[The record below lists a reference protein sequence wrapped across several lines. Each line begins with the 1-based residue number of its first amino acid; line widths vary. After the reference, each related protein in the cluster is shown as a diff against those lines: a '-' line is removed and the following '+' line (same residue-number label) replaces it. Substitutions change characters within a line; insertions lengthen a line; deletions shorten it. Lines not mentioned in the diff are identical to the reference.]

1 MKGGN
6 TENHGCIF
14 TLMLDCDIS
23 WFCSIF
29 EFVPAIEEA
38 DYDHIQCPLYDWFGG
53 GMTAERRMG
62 RVLVQGGFC
71 HCFLQTCR
79 INE

>member
-1 MKGGN
+1 M
-6 TENHGCIF
+6 I
-14 TLMLDCDIS
+14 IS
-23 WFCSIF
+23 NAPFMAGLNC
-29 EFVPAIEEA
+29 ET
-38 DYDHIQCPLYDWFGG
+38 
-53 GMTAERRMG
+53 MTAERRMG